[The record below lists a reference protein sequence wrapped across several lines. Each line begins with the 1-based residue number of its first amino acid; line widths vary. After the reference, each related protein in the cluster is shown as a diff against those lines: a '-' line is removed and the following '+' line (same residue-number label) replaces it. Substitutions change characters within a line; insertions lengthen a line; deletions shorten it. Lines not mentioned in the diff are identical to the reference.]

1 MKLPSFTRS
10 LRFRLVLAALA
21 VELLVLAVLIGNGL
35 RLIDDNLNTQT
46 LRHQD
51 AIQQAYRIA
60 VSVPLANRDYATL
73 RDILD
78 GWQQGEDIEYLVL
91 TDPTGQR
98 LASSQWPETVDLP
111 QPGRQTDGT
120 DMLHASFPIEI
131 FGQHYGDLH
140 YGLNLKFLNE
150 ARQELLWQGS
160 LIAMIG
166 MLLTTLVLF
175 AAGYWLT
182 RHLATLAA
190 ASSRIAAGDYRAPL
204 PATVTDE
211 IGELSHNFSVMAS
224 AVEARIEE
232 LATHLARQQSIL
244 EALGEG
250 VFGLDEAQRCIF
262 VNPAACELLGY
273 PSEEILHTEPHALFH
288 HHHPD
293 GSIYPP
299 QDCPVCKT
307 VTDGVLRNGND
318 WFWRK
323 DGSGFPVIFTV
334 KPLWRDG
341 QHRGSVVAFR
351 DITDIDNAH
360 AALRDSNARLASFIN
375 ALPDVVVLK
384 DGNNRWQQINQAA
397 EDILGLHGFPWQ
409 GRTNHE
415 LARERPAFR
424 QFHEQAASSDEE
436 AWAAGEVSCSIEYLN
451 AENQPQRICEVRKFA
466 LMAGDGS
473 RLALMVIARD
483 ITESRRTEAELA
495 HYRQHLEELVARRT
509 DELEFAK
516 EAAESANVAKS
527 VFLANMSH
535 EIRTPLN
542 AITGMAHLIRRAG
555 LTDEQ
560 SERLGKLESASTH
573 LLDIIN
579 SVLDLSKIEAGKFT
593 LENATVNVSS
603 LFSNIVS
610 MLQPRAESKGIRL
623 IVNTAELPKPLIG
636 DATRLQQALLNY
648 AANALKFTEHGSIT
662 LSAELLENTSNSV
675 LIRFAVQDTGIGIEP
690 VALERLFSAF
700 EQADNSTTRKYGG
713 TGLGLAITRKL
724 AELMDGQV
732 GADSIPG
739 EGSTFWFTARL
750 HRGKTELDSDQD
762 ILPKRFSPGK
772 RITNMRLLL
781 AEDEPINREIT
792 QMLLDEIGLQVDCAE
807 DGMKALEMAGKTIY
821 DLILMDMQMPNMDGL
836 EATRHIRQLPDYAN
850 TPILAMTANAFVEDK
865 ARCFAAGMNDFI
877 SKPVRPEVLFGML
890 EKWLAER
897 PAGSTDS

>member
-1 MKLPSFTRS
+1 LKLPAFTRS
-10 LRFRLVLAALA
+10 LRFRLLIAALA
-21 VELLVLAVLIGNGL
+21 VELLMLAVLIGNGL
-35 RLIDDNLNTQT
+35 RLIDDRLHTQT
-46 LRHQD
+46 LRHQE
-51 AIQQAYRIA
+51 AIQQAYRVA
-60 VSVPLANRDYATL
+60 VAVPLASRDYATL

-78 GWQQGEDIEYLVL
+78 GWQQSEEIEYLVL
-91 TDPTGQR
+91 TDPQGHR
-98 LASSQWPETVDLP
+98 LASSRWPENEALP
-111 QPGRQTDGT
+111 EPGRHGND
-120 DMLHASFPIEI
+120 LIHARFPIEI
-131 FGQHYGDLH
+131 YGQHYGELQ
-140 YGLNLKFLNE
+140 YGLSLKFLNE

-160 LIAMIG
+160 LIATIG
-166 MLLTTLVLF
+166 ILLTTLVLI

-182 RHLATLAA
+182 RHLTMLAT
-190 ASSRIAAGDYRAPL
+190 ASSRIAAGDYKAPL
-204 PATVTDE
+204 PASVTDE
-211 IGELSHNFSVMAS
+211 IGELSQNFSVMAS

-250 VFGLDEAQRCIF
+250 VFGLDEAYRCVF

-273 PSEEILHTEPHALFH
+273 TAEEILHADTHALFH

-293 GSIYPP
+293 GSIYPTH
-299 QDCPVCKT
+299 DCPVHKT
-307 VTDGVLRNGND
+307 VTDGLLRSGND

-323 DGSGFPVIFTV
+323 DGSGFPVILTV
-334 KPLWRDG
+334 NPLWRDG
-341 QHRGSVVAFR
+341 RHCGSVVAFR

-360 AALRDSNARLASFIN
+360 AALRDSNARLASFID

-384 DGNNRWQQINQAA
+384 DGNNRWQQINHAA
-397 EDILGLHGFPWQ
+397 EDILGLHGFPWL

-415 LARERPAFR
+415 LALERPAFR
-424 QFHEQAASSDEE
+424 QFHEQGASSDEE
-436 AWAAGEVSCSIEYLN
+436 AWAAGNVSCSIEYLN
-451 AENQPQRICEVRKFA
+451 AENQPQRICEVRKFP
-466 LMAGDGS
+466 LMAKDGS

-483 ITESRRTEAELA
+483 ITENRRTEAELA
-495 HYRQHLEELVARRT
+495 HYRQHLEELVSRRT
-509 DELEFAK
+509 EELEIAK

-560 SERLGKLESASTH
+560 SERLGKLEAASTH

-579 SVLDLSKIEAGKFT
+579 AVLDLSKIEAGKFT
-593 LENATVNVSS
+593 LESAPVNVSS

-610 MLQPRAESKGIRL
+610 MLQPRAENKGIRL
-623 IVNTAELPKPLIG
+623 IVNAAELPKPLIG

-662 LSAELLENTSNSV
+662 LSAELLENTGNSV

-739 EGSTFWFTARL
+739 QGSTFWFTARL
-750 HRGKTELDSDQD
+750 HRGKTELDCDLEA
-762 ILPKRFSPGK
+762 LPSSFSPGT
-772 RITNMRLLL
+772 RMTNIRLLL

-792 QMLLDEIGLQVDCAE
+792 QMLLDEIGLRVDCAE
-807 DGMKALEMAGKTIY
+807 DGLKALEMAGKTAY

-836 EATRHIRQLPDYAN
+836 EATRRIRELPDYAD

-865 ARCFAAGMNDFI
+865 ARCFEAGMNDFI
-877 SKPVRPEVLFGML
+877 AKPVRPEVLFAML
-890 EKWLAER
+890 DKWLR
-897 PAGSTDS
+897 HSSG